1 MHAAA
6 DQELLRRY
14 AEHGAEE
21 AFNELVQRHL
31 NLVWAAARRVTGN
44 ADLAQDVAQTVFT
57 DLARKASSLPRETV
71 LAGWLYRAACHAAA
85 KQVRGEARRAQR
97 EQHAIM
103 LQHTLQQDEAS
114 DARSVVELQA
124 LLDAALADL
133 PEADRDAVVLR
144 YLAGRNLAEVGAAL
158 GTNADAAQKRVSRAL
173 EKLRAAFRQGG
184 VPVGEVVVA
193 AALDLAGTQMA
204 PVGLA
209 ATVATGALA
218 GAGSA
223 AGTGAILLFMK
234 SKLTLGI
241 VGGAAL
247 IAALTWQQRNVTRLA
262 DENAAL
268 RQQAAALT
276 TTVEAGARLADTEAK
291 ELVRLR
297 GELAEL
303 LQLRGEVARLRRAAS
318 PATGNDT
325 AAGRQAA
332 ESQAGRDEA
341 SVANDRAM
349 PVALATSAKIGNWAK
364 RLALAA
370 RIFAT
375 DHQERFPTNFD
386 EMLKGTDVITDSTDP
401 RSISTELFEFLPHER
416 VIDERDSQMI
426 LLREKQ
432 ARWMPNGKWER
443 YYTLVD
449 GAVRRIIR
457 ADEDFS
463 EFELAGTATPANAPK
478 RP

>member
-1 MHAAA
+1 
-6 DQELLRRY
+6 
-14 AEHGAEE
+14 
-21 AFNELVQRHL
+21 
-31 NLVWAAARRVTGN
+31 
-44 ADLAQDVAQTVFT
+44 
-57 DLARKASSLPRETV
+57 
-71 LAGWLYRAACHAAA
+71 
-85 KQVRGEARRAQR
+85 
-97 EQHAIM
+97 
-103 LQHTLQQDEAS
+103 
-114 DARSVVELQA
+114 VVELQA